1 MNPLG
6 LTQAQQGLWAEY
18 RADPLDTGQHI
29 AEQLEFHGPLD
40 AERLLDAVARML
52 DEVPALHARFETRGN
67 SAVQHLGAVPVQA
80 AAVRDLRGHPHPDRA
95 ANEEAQA
102 LLDMPFALE
111 DGKLY
116 RHALFL
122 LGPEQARWVLVTHH
136 ITLDGYGLT
145 LCLERLAAQYCA
157 PSHRE
162 DRAPAFDALPPVLEA
177 EAAYE
182 ASPDRA
188 TDGAVLRALYGGIP
202 HVPAPL
208 LDLGLRRGHR
218 AAGHL
223 PAPLVRHLHE
233 QAAAL
238 QVDWPALLFAL
249 SAAFWRAHSGERQ
262 VVLAVPVMGRLGH
275 PSARVPCMVMNL
287 APLRLDVT
295 PGQTLRTL
303 AGQAQAA
310 LGPLRRHGRYRYE
323 HLWADLNG
331 HRLFGPEVNVIP
343 FRRPLDFGPG
353 LQVNTATLVSG
364 PVEALALSFTAGGGA
379 LHLTLDGHPA
389 LYSAADVHAL
399 HGQLQ
404 VALAGCLDRP
414 DRPVEAL
421 WPAAVAG

>member
-1 MNPLG
+1 MTPVE

-18 RADPLDTGQHI
+18 RADPQDTGQHI

-40 AERLLDAVARML
+40 AARLLDAVARML
-52 DEVPALHARFETRGN
+52 GEVPVLHARFEARGDG
-67 SAVQHLGAVPVQA
+67 AVQHLVAVPVRPA
-80 AAVRDLRGHPHPDRA
+80 ALRDLRGHPHPDGA
-95 ANEEAQA
+95 ADEETQA
-102 LLDMPFALE
+102 LLDTPFALE
-111 DGKLY
+111 DGELY

-122 LGPEQARWVLVTHH
+122 LGPERARWVLVTHH

-145 LCLERLAAQYCA
+145 LCLERLAVQYRGETL
-157 PSHRE
+157 PSS
-162 DRAPAFDALPPVLEA
+162 FGALPPVLEA

-182 ASPDRA
+182 GSADRA
-188 TDGAVLRALYGGIP
+188 ADGAALRALYGGIP

-218 AAGHL
+218 AAGQL
-223 PAPLVRHLHE
+223 PAALVRQLHE

-238 QVDWPALLFAL
+238 QVGWPALLFAL

-343 FRRPLDFGPG
+343 FRRPLDFGPD
-353 LQVNTATLVSG
+353 LRVNTATLASG
-364 PVEALALSFTAGGGA
+364 PVEDLALSFTAGRDA

-389 LYSAADVHAL
+389 LYSAAAVHAL
-399 HGQLQ
+399 HGGLQ
-404 VALAGCLDRP
+404 AALARGLDRP
-414 DRPVEAL
+414 DAPVETL